1 MSTTAANIVNKP
13 QPPVDQAQRQRAL
26 DIHTSFVVSAPAG
39 SGKTGL
45 LTQRVLALLAKCD
58 EPENLLAITFTKKA
72 ANEMQSRI
80 LQALR
85 DAQQQPQEPEED
97 YLKTTWRLAR
107 AVLTRNTEREW
118 QLFHCPQRLR
128 ITTIDSLCRS
138 ISQQMPF
145 ESKLGHTPEILDNPI
160 TAYEMAA
167 RDTLNQLN
175 RSSDLQT
182 PLIHLVEHFDNQ
194 LERVESLLIQLLAKR
209 DQWLRPLYQ
218 AKDQR
223 QLLELMLKEVIEE
236 QLQNLHTLLS
246 PISSDAALLAD
257 HAASNLQEST
267 SPIKHCLGLTG
278 MPATTIDGIPQWLGI
293 AELLLTQKGEL
304 RKSAT
309 KAIGFLPADRKHS
322 KEQQEQTKVAKQQIT
337 ELLVVCKTL
346 PNLEQQLHNVR
357 HLPSPYYNDKQWQLL
372 DSLTHVLL
380 ALAGNLTLAFQ
391 QLGKTDYL
399 AVTLAALDAL
409 GEPDAPTDVALAL
422 DYKIQHILIDEF
434 QDTSSTQLDLLQ
446 RLTAGWQPNDGRT
459 LFIVG
464 DAMQSCYG
472 FRDANVGIF
481 LNARQHGLGDIH
493 LESVDL
499 QVNFRSQK
507 NIVSWVNQSFTDIF
521 PTSNDSSRGAVC
533 YSPSTSFNAALN
545 VPAVQSHLLAYLD
558 QTSEAKRKVKS
569 SNRKEEAAVIVDIIR
584 QHQMAEDN
592 DSASRSIAILVRSKA
607 NAQSIIQALKDADIT
622 YQATEIDRLDTCMPV
637 LDCLSLT
644 KALLYPNDRLAW
656 LAVLRAPW
664 CGLDMS
670 DLLALA
676 IHNKTDG
683 HWPLLLS
690 NVLMAANGNL
700 ANMGLSSSGGK
711 KLTRFAAV
719 IEAALNQQ
727 KRHSLR
733 RWIEGIWLSLG
744 GTGLL
749 LNRSDENNIDTFFGL
764 LEHYEQGGTIPQWR
778 DLENAVN
785 QLYAKPDA
793 TSNNL
798 AKNPPVQIM
807 TIHKSKGLEFDTVI
821 LPSLDKQ
828 TKGNDKEL
836 ILWLERMAYS
846 PQTHQQEHQLLISPV
861 NASGDDKD
869 PIYQFIKKQHAEK
882 DALEADRL
890 LYVGCTRAIKHLHL
904 VGYSKINNS
913 EELINKPTFEDL
925 TPPNAQTPL
934 ARLWQGIE
942 QNPQTHRHI
951 YHNVL
956 GSAVNTNLSENTH
969 NISTKPQH
977 PNMIVSLPEG
987 WQPPILMTNHLLEK
1001 YRGNNQLAQVVKTT
1015 PKPKSVPT
1023 SSPEQNDLFLTNETK
1038 VQDIH
1043 NKNDERLNLAKPD
1056 ELLQR
1061 EQRYIGT
1068 VIHLALQQ
1076 ITQTDYRTWNSE
1088 RIQQQ
1093 KPIWKTQLQQQGL
1106 PPLSLDAAVKKVQ
1119 RAIENTLQNAT
1130 GQWLLDAQ
1138 HEQSA
1143 TELALW
1149 DQHGQHIIDRTFIAY
1164 DIASDKRTSKKNR
1177 WIIDYKSSEPTTKEE
1192 NIANNKTSNEQIIE
1206 TFIYEQKALYQKQLQ
1221 RYARLF
1227 KEERQQKNIPTRC
1240 ALYFPISGLFVEV
1253 WL

>member
-1 MSTTAANIVNKP
+1 MSTFHNSTSHNNHSN
-13 QPPVDQAQRQRAL
+13 QPPAPIDQAQRQRAL
-26 DIHTSFVVSAPAG
+26 DIETSFAVSAPAG

-85 DAQQQPQEPEED
+85 DAEQQPHEPEED
-97 YLKTTWRLAR
+97 YLKTTWQLAR
-107 AVLTRNTEREW
+107 AVLARNTERQWE
-118 QLFHCPQRLR
+118 LFHCPHRLR

-145 ESKLGHTPEILDNPI
+145 ESKLGHTPEILDNPT
-160 TAYEMAA
+160 TAYEIAA
-167 RDTLNQLN
+167 REILNQIN
-175 RSSDLQT
+175 RPSELQA
-182 PLIHLVEHFDNQ
+182 PLICLVEHFDNQ

-236 QLQNLHTLLS
+236 QLQQLQTLLL
-246 PISSDAALLAD
+246 PISSDIALLAD
-257 HAASNLQEST
+257 HAASNLEDSN
-267 SPIKHCLGLTG
+267 SPIKACLGLMG
-278 MPATTIDGIPQWLGI
+278 MPPATTDGMSQWLGI

-309 KAIGFLPADRKHS
+309 KTIGFLAPSDKSLS
-322 KEQQEQTKVAKQQIT
+322 KEQQAQAKVAKQQIA
-337 ELLVVCKTL
+337 ELLAVCKTL
-346 PNLEQQLHNVR
+346 PDLEKHLDAVR

-391 QLGKTDYL
+391 QLSKTDYL

-493 LESVDL
+493 LEPVDL
-499 QVNFRSQK
+499 QVNFRSQEH
-507 NIVSWVNQSFTDIF
+507 IVAWVNQSFTDIF
-521 PTSNDSSRGAVC
+521 PASNDSNRGAVR
-533 YSPSTSFNAALN
+533 YSPSTSFNAALT
-545 VPAVQSHLLAYLD
+545 VPAVQSHLLAY
-558 QTSEAKRKVKS
+558 SEDNAQLVSGNSRS
-569 SNRKEEAAVIVDIIR
+569 EEAATIVDIIQ
-584 QHQMAEDN
+584 QHQTAEASDN
-592 DSASRSIAILVRSKA
+592 RSRSIAILVRSKA
-607 NAQSIIQALKDADIT
+607 NAQPIIHALKEADIA
-622 YQATEIDRLDTCMPV
+622 YQATEIDRLNTCMPV

-664 CGLDMS
+664 CGLDMH

-676 IHNKTDG
+676 THNKTG
-683 HWPLLLS
+683 RHWPLLL
-690 NVLMAANGNL
+690 NNLLIAANNDH
-700 ANMGLSSSGGK
+700 ASMGLSASGQS
-711 KLTRFAAV
+711 KLARFASV
-719 IEAALNQQ
+719 IQAALAQQ
-727 KRHSLR
+727 KRNSLR

-749 LNRSDENNIDTFFGL
+749 LNPSDEENIDTFFGL
-764 LEHYEQGGTIPQWR
+764 LDHYEQGGTIPQWR

-785 QLYAKPDA
+785 ALFAKPRK
-793 TSNNL
+793 TS
-798 AKNPPVQIM
+798 ASSPVQIM

-828 TKGNDKEL
+828 TKGTDKEL

-846 PQTHQQEHQLLISPV
+846 SQTHQQEHQLLISPV

-869 PIYQFIKKQHAEK
+869 PIYQFIKKQQAEK
-882 DALEADRL
+882 EALEADRL

-904 VGYSKINNS
+904 VGYSKIDS
-913 EELINKPTFEDL
+913 DDADITAKPRFDDL
-925 TPPNAQTPL
+925 KAPSAQTPL
-934 ARLWQGIE
+934 ARLWNSIE
-942 QNPQTHRHI
+942 NSSENQRHI
-951 YHNVL
+951 YPIL
-956 GSAVNTNLSENTH
+956 APTSDQSNTKEQATS
-969 NISTKPQH
+969 QH
-977 PNMIVSLPEG
+977 PNTIVALSSH
-987 WQPPILMTNHLLEK
+987 WQAPNIVANHLLEK
-1001 YRGNNQLAQVVKTT
+1001 YRGNNQLAQVAEHKTT
-1015 PKPKSVPT
+1015 PIPASIPT
-1023 SSPEQNDLFLTNETK
+1023 QNDLFSVSDENAQATD
-1038 VQDIH
+1038 VQPAEQRMNI
-1043 NKNDERLNLAKPD
+1043 AKPD

-1076 ITQTDYRTWNSE
+1076 ITQTDYRKWDSQ

-1093 KPIWKTQLQQQGL
+1093 KPIWKVQLQQQGL
-1106 PPLSLDAAVKKVQ
+1106 SPLSLNAAVNKVQ
-1119 RAIENTLQNAT
+1119 QAINNALQDST

-1149 DQHGQHIIDRTFIAY
+1149 DKHGQHIIDRTFIAE
-1164 DIASDKRTSKKNR
+1164 DKKTGEKTR
-1177 WIIDYKSSEPTTKEE
+1177 WIIDYKSSEPSHNQTLESFLE
-1192 NIANNKTSNEQIIE
+1192 
-1206 TFIYEQKALYQKQLQ
+1206 EQKSLYQKQLQ
-1221 RYARLF
+1221 RYAQLF
-1227 KEERQQKNIPTRC
+1227 KEERQQKNIHTRC
-1240 ALYFPISGLFVEV
+1240 ALYFPIGGLFIE
-1253 WL
+1253 L